1 MAKEIY
7 KNVGETTGDLS
18 NRIKKTYNCTKVAIC
33 GKLDPMARG
42 ITKYLVDGDTKLMQN
57 YLNNV
62 KTYEFNLVLGLKTDT
77 DDIMGI
83 VSELDD
89 TRYDFNSINAILQ
102 SMMTETKQHFHP
114 FSAIKCRI
122 GNERKSLHQW
132 TLEGK
137 CDHKSLPEKQVT
149 VYNMDIGYP
158 VEINIKD
165 YILSIKNR
173 LSLVNDTNC
182 KVFRINDIINSWNNI
197 LYNTDNQKKIVTIKL
212 KMQVSSGYYIRMISY
227 YLYYRYKINSH
238 IFDIHRTE
246 T

>member
-137 CDHKSLPEKQVT
+137 CDHINLPEKQVT

-173 LSLVNDTNC
+173 LSLT
-182 KVFRINDIINSWNNI
+182 KFF
-197 LYNTDNQKKIVTIKL
+197 KL
-212 KMQVSSGYYIRMISY
+212 PDLIS
-227 YLYYRYKINSH
+227 
-238 IFDIHRTE
+238 
-246 T
+246 